1 MAKSGRPTIDISS
14 LGSSAGKTHN
24 PVTVIE
30 HRKKGTSKGRDGR
43 VQIAG
48 YYDPSYRVAMKSL
61 AAQQNT
67 SVEALLLEAME
78 DLFKKHGFKVPS

>member
-1 MAKSGRPTIDISS
+1 MAKSERPKIDLAS

-24 PVTVIE
+24 PVKVLE

-43 VQIAG
+43 VQVAG

-61 AAQQNT
+61 AALQDT
-67 SVEALLLEAME
+67 SVEALLQEAMN
-78 DLFKKHGFKVPS
+78 DLFEKYKFNKPS